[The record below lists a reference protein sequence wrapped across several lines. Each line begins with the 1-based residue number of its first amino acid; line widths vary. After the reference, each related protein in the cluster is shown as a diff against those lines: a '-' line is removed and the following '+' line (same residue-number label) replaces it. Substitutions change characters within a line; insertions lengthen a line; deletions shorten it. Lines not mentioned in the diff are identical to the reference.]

1 MEKIVWFSVIGN
13 GVWLEIIGIQAPFDG
28 IKVLAL

>member
-13 GVWLEIIGIQAPFDG
+13 SAWLEIIGIQAPFDG
-28 IKVLAL
+28 IKYRL